1 MAAFDRSLSELKQWF
16 EKEQAENK
24 LNDIKFFPFVD
35 VSTTRDSFAHSIMEV
50 IKAHSSGKTQ
60 ELRNF

>member
-1 MAAFDRSLSELKQWF
+1 MATIDRSLIELKEWF
-16 EKEQAENK
+16 EKEKNENN

-35 VSTTRDSFAHSIMEV
+35 VSTTRNSFAHSIMEV
-50 IKAHSSGKTQ
+50 IKAHESGRTQ